1 VIEKYGMTH
10 CKGMILYGPPGT
22 GKTLIAR
29 KIAGCL
35 NCAEPKVINGP
46 EIFDKFVG
54 GSEENVR
61 KQFADAENDMK
72 TKGDDSDLHVIIFD
86 EIDAICRKRGSTN
99 SGTGVNES
107 VVNQLLSKIDGVD
120 SLNNILIIGMTNRL
134 DMIDEAL
141 LRPGRFEIH
150 LEIGLPDE
158 KGRLQIFD
166 IHTKKMRENNLID
179 KDVDLQKL
187 AKLTKNYTGAE
198 I

>member
-1 VIEKYGMTH
+1 
-10 CKGMILYGPPGT
+10 
-22 GKTLIAR
+22 
-29 KIAGCL
+29 
-35 NCAEPKVINGP
+35 
-46 EIFDKFVG
+46 
-54 GSEENVR
+54 
-61 KQFADAENDMK
+61 MK

-107 VVNQLLSKIDGVD
+107 VVNQLLSKIDGVE

-158 KGRLQIFD
+158 KGRRQIFD
-166 IHTKKMRENNLID
+166 IHTKKMRDNALID
-179 KDVDLQKL
+179 KDVDLDRM